1 MSGCRGRDLCSRD
14 LIALVAWTADTAGMS
29 KDAPDH
35 HDAHLVI
42 KLYDLRREPV
52 MRESRDALNAEYWP
66 KNADE
71 AVAVLSPDH
80 PMNRAYRQV
89 STYWEMVYG
98 MAKNGI
104 VHTDYLLENTGEGM
118 FLFAKVEPY
127 LEAIRAAAHSS
138 DAKRYS
144 RRCGGRMCR
153 SRSSKQRRSSRAASM
168 R

>member
-1 MSGCRGRDLCSRD
+1 
-14 LIALVAWTADTAGMS
+14 MS

-42 KLYDLRREPV
+42 KLYDLRRESV
-52 MRESRDALNAEYWP
+52 MRESRDAINAEYWP
-66 KNADE
+66 KNAE
-71 AVAVLSPDH
+71 QAVAILNPDH
-80 PMNRAYRQV
+80 PLNRAYRQV

-127 LEAIRAAAHSS
+127 LEAIRAAAHPRVFQNAEWI
-138 DAKRYS
+138 AKSGDFAQVVLDRFRERIANRGS
-144 RRCGGRMCR
+144 
-153 SRSSKQRRSSRAASM
+153 
-168 R
+168 

>member
-1 MSGCRGRDLCSRD
+1 
-14 LIALVAWTADTAGMS
+14 MS

-66 KNADE
+66 NNADE

-127 LEAIRAAAHSS
+127 LEAIRAAAHPRVFQNAEWI
-138 DAKRYS
+138 AKSGDFAQVVLDRFRERIANRGS
-144 RRCGGRMCR
+144 
-153 SRSSKQRRSSRAASM
+153 
-168 R
+168 

>member
-1 MSGCRGRDLCSRD
+1 
-14 LIALVAWTADTAGMS
+14 MS

-66 KNADE
+66 SNADE

-127 LEAIRAAAHSS
+127 LEAIRAAAHPRVFQNAEWI
-138 DAKRYS
+138 AKSGDFAQVVLDRFRERIANRGS
-144 RRCGGRMCR
+144 
-153 SRSSKQRRSSRAASM
+153 
-168 R
+168 

>member
-1 MSGCRGRDLCSRD
+1 
-14 LIALVAWTADTAGMS
+14 MS

-66 KNADE
+66 NNADE
-71 AVAVLSPDH
+71 AVAVLSAVP
-80 PMNRAYRQV
+80 PMTRAYRQV

-127 LEAIRAAAHSS
+127 LEAIRAAAHPRVFQNAEWI
-138 DAKRYS
+138 AKSGDFAQVVLDRFRERIANRGS
-144 RRCGGRMCR
+144 
-153 SRSSKQRRSSRAASM
+153 
-168 R
+168 

>member
-1 MSGCRGRDLCSRD
+1 
-14 LIALVAWTADTAGMS
+14 MS

-127 LEAIRAAAHSS
+127 LEAIRAAAHPRVFQNAEWI
-138 DAKRYS
+138 AKSGDFAQVVLDRFRERIANRGS
-144 RRCGGRMCR
+144 
-153 SRSSKQRRSSRAASM
+153 
-168 R
+168 

>member
-1 MSGCRGRDLCSRD
+1 
-14 LIALVAWTADTAGMS
+14 MS

-52 MRESRDALNAEYWP
+52 MRESRDALNAEFWP

-127 LEAIRAAAHSS
+127 LEAIRAAAHPRVFQNAEWI
-138 DAKRYS
+138 AKSGDFAQVVLDRFRERIANRGS
-144 RRCGGRMCR
+144 
-153 SRSSKQRRSSRAASM
+153 
-168 R
+168 